1 MSYNENTYIVNDAII
16 ETKPIKQKQY
26 KPIDPNINKLYYH
39 EQVAPIECDVC
50 GCIGV
55 TRALDNPK
63 QNR

>member
-1 MSYNENTYIVNDAII
+1 MMQSLKLNQS
-16 ETKPIKQKQY
+16 KKQY